1 MASYAVTRNQHFI
14 AAEEFEFKKL
24 VLRLIQIVHCAL
36 CADSSEQK
44 NGNLLVCIPR
54 TLRQE
59 INSSLQ
65 LVLRNIETNYFEL
78 KKLQLNHC
86 NLKDCPL
93 CWNAVGVWVPVDR
106 DQDNAELVKEIHE
119 LINSLDEK
127 QSAFDRKVV
136 SHKELNE
143 FLQKKLKS
151 SFDRE
156 EEQSTSKR
164 AKFSEEED

>member
-1 MASYAVTRNQHFI
+1 MASYAVTRNQHSVV
-14 AAEEFEFKKL
+14 ADDSDFKKL

-36 CADSSEQK
+36 CADSAEQK
-44 NGNLLVCIPR
+44 NGNLLITIPR
-54 TLRQE
+54 TIRQE
-59 INSSLQ
+59 VNSTLQ

-106 DQDNAELVKEIHE
+106 DQDNADLVKEIHH

-127 QSAFDRKVV
+127 QSAFDRKCV
-136 SHKELNE
+136 SRKDLNK
-143 FLQKKLKS
+143 FLQEKLKS